1 MTSGLGAPW
10 WAYAGPVGGIAYGIS
25 LGTGSGR
32 KRLPTF
38 WLRQDWSTPV
48 PWSSPFQALPHGVSY
63 EVRTPF
69 SAWGPQSVA
78 ALSGV
83 QGMNV
88 QGPRSVH
95 VAPPT
100 FALDPV
106 QQRLQSVLQHR
117 PGGLLG
123 LEACA
128 ACASGMLGLGVTPE
142 SGGIR
147 QPGGYPVNTYSKS
160 VGPATPFGDPV
171 AALGSAPPTGY
182 GAPIPGARSPEEAL
196 MQAAVASNQG
206 PQAEAAYQAAR
217 AQGADHDTALQSAG
231 RAIGV
236 AVGGAGE
243 GILGGIANVLGS
255 ILNPLAQ
262 GGATAYAIYQ
272 QQRINKDAEKAR
284 QQELLI
290 LQETR
295 RRDQEFAAQ
304 QAAQRAAFWGQH
316 GGKVAAGGVGLA
328 LALGAGAYFLSGRG
342 SSGKRKGG
350 RR

>member
-1 MTSGLGAPW
+1 
-10 WAYAGPVGGIAYGIS
+10 
-25 LGTGSGR
+25 
-32 KRLPTF
+32 
-38 WLRQDWSTPV
+38 
-48 PWSSPFQALPHGVSY
+48 
-63 EVRTPF
+63 
-69 SAWGPQSVA
+69 
-78 ALSGV
+78 
-83 QGMNV
+83 
-88 QGPRSVH
+88 
-95 VAPPT
+95 
-100 FALDPV
+100 
-106 QQRLQSVLQHR
+106 
-117 PGGLLG
+117 
-123 LEACA
+123 
-128 ACASGMLGLGVTPE
+128 
-142 SGGIR
+142 
-147 QPGGYPVNTYSKS
+147 
-160 VGPATPFGDPV
+160 
-171 AALGSAPPTGY
+171 
-182 GAPIPGARSPEEAL
+182 

-316 GGKVAAGGVGLA
+316 GGKVAAGGLGLA
-328 LALGAGAYFLSGRG
+328 VALGAGAYFLSGRG
-342 SSGKRKGG
+342 AKRKGG